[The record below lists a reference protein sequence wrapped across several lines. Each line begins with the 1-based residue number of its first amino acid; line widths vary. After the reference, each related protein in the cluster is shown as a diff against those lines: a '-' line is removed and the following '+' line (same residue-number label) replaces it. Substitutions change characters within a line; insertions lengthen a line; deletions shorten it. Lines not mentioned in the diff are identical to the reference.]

1 MKRPWILGIAGGL
14 LAGLAIAAWP
24 GNPLARVF
32 GHGPDPASVI
42 DTTLTS
48 VQALNRLTVFAA
60 VLTTT
65 ATSKAAGPLGIDL
78 LGSRKTVIVPGTVR
92 YDVDFSRVSRRDLVW
107 DAATSTLTVNIPEPI
122 VGDPAIDLRR
132 LVTYKDGELVMA
144 LTGSEPLL
152 DDANAKAATASLR
165 TLAGAPLLMD
175 MARKAGR
182 AAITNNFEL
191 PLHAAGVGAQV
202 RVRFPGD
209 RI

>member
-24 GNPLARVF
+24 GNPLARVL
-32 GHGPDPASVI
+32 GPTPASVI

-65 ATSKAAGPLGIDL
+65 ATSKTAGPLGIDL

-144 LTGSEPLL
+144 LTGSEPVL
-152 DDANAKAATASLR
+152 DDANARAATASLR
-165 TLAGAPLLMD
+165 TLAGASLLMD

-182 AAITNNFEL
+182 GAITNNFEL
-191 PLHAAGVGAQV
+191 SLRAAGVGAQV